1 MLPQVSAPQVLPQ
14 YGYGHGQ
21 AGVYAPSCGWG
32 AGGTP
37 LTLTANT
44 AWLSRFVVSE
54 PLPMTLLAWALNTA
68 AGSNDAYD
76 VGLYDGGTL
85 TRLVSLGAT
94 SGVLNSA
101 TGLRTPSV
109 SWLCVPGLV
118 YYAALSCGTIGTT
131 AAVVRGL
138 GLGAAV
144 AAGMFGTSAPQAE
157 ALTAAASHPLP
168 STITGATTTATVPLF
183 AIRKS

>member
-14 YGYGHGQ
+14 YSFGHGQ
-21 AGVYAPSCGWG
+21 AGVYAPNCGWG

-44 AWLSRFVVSE
+44 AWLSRFRVSE

-76 VGLYDGGTL
+76 IGVYDGTL

-94 SGVLNSA
+94 SGVLNGA
-101 TGLRTPSV
+101 TGLKTPGLSG
-109 SWLCVPGLV
+109 LFVPGLD
-118 YYAALSCGTIGTT
+118 YYAALSCGTIGST

-157 ALTAAASHPLP
+157 ALTAASSHPLP

-183 AIRKS
+183 AVRRQ